1 MDNQTGPQNVIL
13 GDEVSLPET
22 QVPEQLLNE
31 EKLLARFSKTKEFKR
46 LKDYLEARI
55 TFFQNHFPD
64 GTPLAKETDH
74 QKVVDYWRAANIVV
88 GEFKALLEVYENAN
102 QVVNDARRTPEL

>member
-1 MDNQTGPQNVIL
+1 MDNQPGPQNAVV
-13 GDEVSLPET
+13 GDFTDLPTSQLPE
-22 QVPEQLLNE
+22 EMLNE

-55 TFFQNHFPD
+55 EFFQNHFPD

-74 QKVVDYWRAANIVV
+74 QKVVDYWRSANIVV
-88 GEFKALLEVYENAN
+88 GEFKALLQVYENAN
-102 QVVNDARRTPEL
+102 EVVKQNK